1 MPQASCPPA
10 ERIAPLEMSPACT
23 AIGATASSARFPV
36 EYDGAATTEPRGKGE
51 KITCPLR
58 WTAVHMPSS
67 ATPKAM
73 TPSRPPRIAESPSPT
88 CSEFI
93 PAKAGTRLV
102 ARDFSNSHRGGIN
115 MPTPDPREALRAV
128 EPKLMDVT
136 DKVLFADVW
145 ARPALS

>member
-88 CSEFI
+88 CSGI
-93 PAKAGTRLV
+93 HAGQSGHSPRGAERSEEHTSELQSRSDLVCRL
-102 ARDFSNSHRGGIN
+102 
-115 MPTPDPREALRAV
+115 L
-128 EPKLMDVT
+128 
-136 DKVLFADVW
+136 
-145 ARPALS
+145 